1 MPFAIPFTWKLI
13 AIGALIIAWG
23 GSLAWAHHSGAVS
36 GKAEVI
42 AADQKAIE
50 KAQKKADDIA
60 NELIIAQAQAMAVTE
75 KTVTVY
81 RDRVIHAPTTTT
93 CGPAVRDAAAGVL
106 DAFRGSDPKGR
117 PAHP

>member
-13 AIGALIIAWG
+13 AIGAVIIAWG
-23 GSLAWAHHSGAVS
+23 GSLVWAHHSGAVS

-50 KAQKKADDIA
+50 KAQKKADDAA

-81 RDRVIHAPTTTT
+81 RDRIVHAPVTST
-93 CGPAVRDAAAGVL
+93 CGPTVHDAAAGVL
-106 DAFRGSDPKGR
+106 DAFRGAGAANR